1 MRGMEKKY
9 ELREITVGELVAEG
23 FEREASLMPP
33 SYKEQADLLRQQAA
47 LFRDHDKK
55 VVRILREIITS

>member
-47 LFRDHDKK
+47 LFRDHD
-55 VVRILREIITS
+55 S